1 MGAVETLRR
10 VVGNLADSAQLTAQI
25 VQGTA
30 NQSRLLNDKLEA
42 LIQGL
47 DNQSSLL
54 NEKLEALIQGSDNQS
69 SLLNEKLEVLIQ
81 GSDNQSSRLN
91 EKLEALIQGSDIP
104 SSLLNKQLEALIQGS
119 DNQSRLLNELVQT
132 LGHPSK
138 LLNPE
143 LGSIHQS
150 LACVTQRNQAEV
162 KHPGAPD
169 YERMHLAVWGKNP
182 GFLND
187 PRFRSAY
194 RRGMN
199 SGHSFNSIEGSDHE
213 IGIEWSVYI
222 CCWAAMQAARLPGDF
237 VECGVNTGI
246 TSLAVCEYID
256 FNRTGKC
263 FWLFDT
269 FCGIPEEQMNEK
281 EKALDRQRYNSWWYS
296 DCWEQTKANFAAFP
310 KASLIRGTVPPSL
323 ATVQI
328 DKVCYLSID
337 MNIAYPERAAVEF
350 FWPKLVPGA
359 VVILDDYAWK
369 DHEEQKRAMDEFA
382 TSQGVSVLTLPTG
395 QGMLIK

>member
-1 MGAVETLRR
+1 MGTVETLRR

-30 NQSRLLNDKLEA
+30 NQSRLLNEKLEA

-69 SLLNEKLEVLIQ
+69 SV
-81 GSDNQSSRLN
+81 
-91 EKLEALIQGSDIP
+91 
-104 SSLLNKQLEALIQGS
+104 LNKQLEALIQGS
-119 DNQSRLLNELVQT
+119 DNQSKLLNELVQA
-132 LGHPSK
+132 LGNLSK

-169 YERMHLAVWGKNP
+169 YERMHLAVWGTNP

-194 RRGMN
+194 RRGIN
-199 SGHSFNSIEGSDHE
+199 SGHSFRHLTEGSDPD

-222 CCWAAMQAARLPGDF
+222 CCWVAMQAARLPGDF

-256 FNRTGKC
+256 FNKTGKC

-269 FCGIPEEQMNEK
+269 FCGIPEEQMNER
-281 EKALDRQRYNSWWYS
+281 EKALGRQSYNSWWYS

-310 KASLIRGTVPPSL
+310 KANLIRGPVPSSL

-350 FWPKLVPGA
+350 FWPKLVPGG

-369 DHEEQKRAMDEFA
+369 GHEEQKRAMDEFA
-382 TSQGVSVLTLPTG
+382 TSQEVSVLTLPTG
-395 QGMLIK
+395 QGMMIK